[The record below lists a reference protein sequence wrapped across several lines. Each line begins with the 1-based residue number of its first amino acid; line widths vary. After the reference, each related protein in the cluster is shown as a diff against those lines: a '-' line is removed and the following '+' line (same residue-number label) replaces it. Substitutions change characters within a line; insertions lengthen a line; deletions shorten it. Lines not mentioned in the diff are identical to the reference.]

1 MSSIIYTGRVSSEPL
16 LQGGRQQ
23 KRLIRVPVPKLLLW
37 HGPTELHLLE
47 DTDRPENPC
56 RKMKLTND
64 RIYAQQAARG
74 TVPQP
79 EICPTGRR
87 KPEKATAREREDG
100 PETEQANRESGKGQA
115 GEAPQDQDNG
125 SISEIRAET
134 EQLTASR
141 EFRIMTHEQW
151 KINHE

>member
-1 MSSIIYTGRVSSEPL
+1 MGRADSSFEVALNAEVLPHLPVSLREAASFDKRGNIRSRN
-16 LQGGRQQ
+16 LQG
-23 KRLIRVPVPKLLLW
+23 
-37 HGPTELHLLE
+37 
-47 DTDRPENPC
+47 
-56 RKMKLTND
+56 
-64 RIYAQQAARG
+64 ARG

-125 SISEIRAET
+125 SISEIR
-134 EQLTASR
+134 QKLSS
-141 EFRIMTHEQW
+141 
-151 KINHE
+151 